1 MFLSD
6 RSSPCANKLQQQ
18 YLSKGCLMQRS
29 QINCLCREAFSL
41 HCNEY
46 KHRKKMF
53 LETTSFM
60 GTTVNEVNMVAAI
73 LSMILIPSA
82 TLHRLCSYVLGVFRA
97 DTKKGEKLL
106 LSRSEM

>member
-1 MFLSD
+1 
-6 RSSPCANKLQQQ
+6 
-18 YLSKGCLMQRS
+18 MQRS
-29 QINCLCREAFSL
+29 QINCLCREEFSL

-46 KHRKKMF
+46 KLRKEMF
-53 LETTSFM
+53 LETTSFT
-60 GTTVNEVNMVAAI
+60 GTTVNEVNVVAAI

-82 TLHRLCSYVLGVFRA
+82 TLHQLCSYVLGVLTA